1 MANDNNKIKNL
12 VSNAEDENLPTL
24 ESEATDSEPAEAA
37 LNASEAASTMQSEL
51 RASESSI
58 DRLLFD
64 LEHLRA
70 HRTGLDK
77 ELKARVV
84 LTDRVNSD
92 LRMVRADLDQR
103 NSQLESLKSELA
115 AEKSQHDLSQDQLHD
130 LRCAVEEL
138 EQRLQDSEARSL
150 PDIDAESL
158 RRELLESEGRLAAI
172 EAANQQL
179 SDEISAAHHHHLHSG
194 TSAAA
199 GSSTGADE
207 AGASGTTDRRVADKE
222 ESRKLKDQNTRTEK
236 YADGLRIKLR
246 NQIEVSTESLIAQQQ
261 LELSLETALAQ
272 ARDLKTELENKTRA
286 AKEMSGRLETQQ
298 KAFDEELR
306 TVRFELG
313 GAQETLAEH
322 QTVGEQLTSDLIDN
336 QGFQQ
341 ALEQQLS
348 TTARQSETAIR
359 ELDRRLKQ
367 KFRSNEELQRKLE
380 HKDNAIAAL
389 LSELAKRGNATETP
403 HAAIVERKKESADH
417 LSESGTG
424 QRVTRLLVGTINGQ
438 KLRFPLFKD
447 RLTIGRTAH
456 NDIQLKAQFV
466 SRRHAVIVSDNG
478 VTRIVDWGSR
488 NGVMVNRERINE
500 KFLNNGDIVV
510 IGTTEFRYTERSKR

>member
-12 VSNAEDENLPTL
+12 VSNPEDENLPTL
-24 ESEATDSEPAEAA
+24 ESEAMGSGPSDAA
-37 LNASEAASTMQSEL
+37 LDESDAVSAMQTEL

-58 DRLLFD
+58 DRLMFD
-64 LEHLRA
+64 LEHLRG

-77 ELKARVV
+77 ELKARAVI
-84 LTDRVNSD
+84 TDRVNDD
-92 LRMVRADLDQR
+92 LRKVRADLEMRDAE
-103 NSQLESLKSELA
+103 LESLQSDLA

-130 LRCAVEEL
+130 LRCALENLEEQL
-138 EQRLQDSEARSL
+138 LDSEARSL
-150 PDIDAESL
+150 PDVDTESL
-158 RRELLESEGRLAAI
+158 RRELLEAEGRLAAI

-179 SDEISAAHHHHLHSG
+179 SEEISSAHHHHLHSDTHVVSASSTE
-194 TSAAA
+194 TSAEDEP
-199 GSSTGADE
+199 GA
-207 AGASGTTDRRVADKE
+207 TDRRVADKE
-222 ESRKLKDQNTRTEK
+222 EFRELKDQNTRTEK
-236 YADGLRIKLR
+236 YADSLRIKLR
-246 NQIEVSTESLIAQQQ
+246 DQIEVATESLIAQQQ

-272 ARDLKTELENKTRA
+272 ARELKTKIEHSERSE
-286 AKEMSGRLETQQ
+286 KEKSARLETQQ

-313 GAQETLAEH
+313 DAQETIAGH
-322 QTVGEQLTSDLIDN
+322 QSIGEQLTSDLIDN
-336 QGFQQ
+336 QGFRQ

-348 TTARQSETAIR
+348 TTARQSETTIR
-359 ELDRRLKQ
+359 ELDRRFKQ
-367 KFRSNEELQRKLE
+367 KSRASEDLQRKLE

-389 LSELAKRGNATETP
+389 LAELAKRGSTKEST
-403 HAAIVERKKESADH
+403 HAAIVEHKKEAADR
-417 LSESGTG
+417 LSESDGT
-424 QRVTRLLVGTINGQ
+424 QRVTRLLVGTIDGQ

-488 NGVMVNRERINE
+488 NGVMVNRQRVNE
-500 KFLNNGDIVV
+500 KFLNNGDTVI
-510 IGTTEFRYTERSKR
+510 IGTTEFRYTERAKR